1 MAAKK
6 KGDGK
11 KDGDDKA
18 LKDMND
24 LLAGQISVLKWRIGN
39 SY

>member
-11 KDGDDKA
+11 KDGDDKQ
-18 LKDMND
+18 LKEMNEM
-24 LLAGQISVLKWRIGN
+24 LAGQISVLKWRIGKG
-39 SY
+39 